1 MMFTGEYRLSLDD
14 KGRLMI
20 PARLRN
26 ELGENLYITRGPDRN
41 LLIYPEIEWLK
52 QVDFLES
59 LPDSKALSRHIKRF
73 LYTGMT
79 CSFDNQGRILIPLL
93 LREYSGLNREVV
105 VVGMSKYL
113 EVWSTEQWSEI
124 VNQIFPRVPLYIE
137 ELGNGR

>member
-1 MMFTGEYRLSLDD
+1 MFTGEYRLSLDE

-20 PARLRN
+20 PARLRY

-41 LLIYPEIEWLK
+41 LLVYPESEWLK

-73 LYTGMT
+73 LYTGMS
-79 CSFDNQGRILIPLL
+79 CSFDNQGRILIPPL

-137 ELGNGR
+137 ELENGK